1 MKSLLFILGCTA
13 LLLAGTAQTTFA
25 QSLKGKWKGESNGE
39 VGMMSFDKE
48 GYVTFSS
55 GGETVGGKNFT
66 SEGITMSMRYEA
78 DDTKDPAT
86 LDFVMQVEGLEFEA
100 ARMQGIYKFVNPKT
114 LIVNMD
120 FSGTHRPA
128 KFDPEDPNQITLHK
142 VKK

>member
-1 MKSLLFILGCTA
+1 
-13 LLLAGTAQTTFA
+13 
-25 QSLKGKWKGESNGE
+25 
-39 VGMMSFDKE
+39 MSDQE
-48 GYVTFSS
+48 GYVTFTS
-55 GGETVGGKNFT
+55 GGNWRKNFT
-66 SEGITMSMRYEA
+66 SVGITMSMRYEA

-120 FSGTHRPA
+120 FSGTNRPA